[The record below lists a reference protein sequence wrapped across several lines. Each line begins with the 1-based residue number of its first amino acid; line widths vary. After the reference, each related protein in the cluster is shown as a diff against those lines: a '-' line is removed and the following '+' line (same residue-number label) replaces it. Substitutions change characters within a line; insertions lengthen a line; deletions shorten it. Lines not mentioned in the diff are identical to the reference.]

1 MILICIYG
9 MNIYNIKYV
18 ISLVEYYGGI
28 VKIQSSI
35 YGGASLQK

>member
-1 MILICIYG
+1 

-18 ISLVEYYGGI
+18 ISLVEYYGDI